1 MQLRILAT
9 TGDSVA
15 RAHRP
20 DEAPLYEVAD
30 EWVGRCLRDDGSLF
44 QARDQ
49 LWTQENFRELHEL
62 FNEQPDES
70 SDPFLVK
77 LGRQL
82 ADANDDLV
90 LLFAEMLYV
99 HLLIARDIGGSAKRD
114 NLDAVLGQ
122 MRHPVEV
129 PGDLDSRL
137 DAGLVM
143 TGVAY
148 KTYRPQQLWFFIDV
162 MIALKGLEEPG
173 RREVVSDP
181 WRFRELVDSV
191 PIEAAYAQR
200 NALLHLVHPD
210 TFEDCVSRDHK
221 MQMSTAFGHLAETD
235 QDDVDRALLQIRK
248 ALEVEAGHP
257 INFYAEP
264 YRSQWAR
271 ERIRAWSM
279 LELAGRVIVAWDDFD
294 GHERGYKL
302 ELADSLG
309 ELYDGDHRA
318 GWGLDVVRA
327 IARTNLVNFRPMGRL
342 RDLAKREPDALDD
355 AVAGLVDA
363 DDVVVA
369 IDGFTGYI
377 GDTVGARGARL
388 SIAATLLMGV
398 DPARYV
404 PWRAQAT
411 VAYERLLGTELE
423 QGGSDAA
430 HYASYLEMLDLVVEE
445 LGRRGVEL
453 RDRLEA
459 QSMLWVVAGRS
470 LDEDPFSALSGAQ
483 RNKLAKWRGEE
494 LGEDE
499 EDTAASQEQWR
510 MLRLRQITDASEQLG
525 ARAPKLDR
533 DQTEQEAQEALQD
546 LRRDRDASAFASRYR
561 QMDHALPHTHKGSHQ
576 TFLGALINKA
586 DDPVEVA
593 TVLAEAFTAPTS
605 RAEVSER
612 IEPLVELVERT
623 GSAHSPSAGMTPLA
637 ASAFWHL
644 QHDEWLPLYRNV
656 EEALSW
662 WGWLPSYETATERY
676 LNYLDVF
683 SGPDTTLETLHAFG
697 RVQGGWFPGL
707 DPSLVERL
715 AANQDAEAED
725 APDVRQ
731 NLEHVL
737 ADLKVLDRCI
747 GDSMTHLLGQHLET
761 VTSARDGRGALDAF
775 VAWRPGRSLAQ
786 PPPDVRV
793 WITADGVAIG
803 VHPGG
808 GRERHA
814 EAVRIARER
823 LPDDVQV
830 LAITQDGRGARSFRA
845 ADDPGD
851 DEFLV
856 GRWYPGSAMLGRP
869 DVVDDLTAL
878 VTRLKPLLGA
888 WLASLG
894 GGSAPIIDAAG
905 DDHLAA
911 EVDRFEAEL
920 SYPTAKDR
928 QRIEARA
935 KLREVLTPA
944 GLDGF
949 DLDGIRQVINSHVG
963 GKPGPQ
969 SVLNT
974 TINEADAEA
983 LDRLFGSIRYLLWGE
998 GDSDA
1003 ERIDRLLDKQDL
1015 GLPGLGEAVIVKL
1028 LATAHQDRWVPAF
1041 PLHGD
1046 MGKLRALEVLGLP
1059 NQFLGTPG
1067 EQQVAANDAI
1077 RERLEPF
1084 FPGDTWGMKEF
1095 VYWLASREE
1104 VDTAVAE
1111 IDLIEKAARELFVS
1125 VDFLREIVEL
1135 LREKKQVIFY
1145 GPPGTGKTYLARRL
1159 ARALVNE
1166 DEGRYRLVQFHPSY
1180 SYEDFFEGYRP
1191 ITDTDGQLTY
1201 ELRQGPFAR
1210 MSEIAESSPAAEH
1223 VMIIDEINRANLPK
1237 VFGELLYL
1245 LEYRDDPAYTQY
1257 RPDEPFTVPE
1267 KLYLIGTMNTADRS
1281 IALVD
1286 AAMRRRFHFV
1296 PFFPHEGEVAGL
1308 LRRWLDARQG
1318 PRWVAD
1324 LLDQVNEEL
1333 RNDLGGPHL
1342 QIGPSYFMVDQLDAP
1357 KVERIWKYSV
1367 HPYIE
1372 EQLFGQEERI
1382 DHYRFEAVM
1391 RRHRDEQADEQ
1402 DEEVDG
1408 NDDLG

>member
-1 MQLRILAT
+1 M
-9 TGDSVA
+9 A

-20 DEAPLYEVAD
+20 EDTPLYEVAA
-30 EWVGRCLRDDGSLF
+30 EWVGRCLHEEGSLF
-44 QARDQ
+44 QARER
-49 LWTQENFRELHEL
+49 LWTLHNFQELHEL
-62 FNEQPDES
+62 FNEQPDDS
-70 SDPFLVK
+70 DDPFLVK

-99 HLLIARDIGGSAKRD
+99 HLLIALDIGGSAKRD

-122 MRHPVEV
+122 MSDPVEV
-129 PGDLDSRL
+129 PEHLDARL
-137 DAGLVM
+137 DRGLVT

-162 MIALKGLEEPG
+162 MIALKALEKPE
-173 RREVVSDP
+173 RREVVHDP
-181 WRFRELVDSV
+181 WRFRDLVDSI
-191 PIEAAYAQR
+191 PIEAAYTQR
-200 NALLHLVHPD
+200 NALLHLVHPE
-210 TFEDCVSRDHK
+210 TYEDCVSRDYK
-221 MQMSTAFGHLAETD
+221 TQMSTAFGHLAETD
-235 QDDVDRALLQIRK
+235 PGDVDRALLQIRR
-248 ALEVEAGHP
+248 ALEAEAGQP
-257 INFYAEP
+257 INFYEEP

-271 ERIRAWSM
+271 ERIQAWLM
-279 LELAGRVIVAWDDFD
+279 LEIAAQAIVAWADFD
-294 GHERGYKL
+294 KEERGYKL
-302 ELADSLG
+302 KLAETLG
-309 ELYDGDHRA
+309 ELYRSDRQA
-318 GWGLDVVRA
+318 GWGLDAVRT
-327 IARTNLVNFRPMGRL
+327 ISRTNLVNYRPLGRL
-342 RDLAKREPDALDD
+342 RDLAKREPDAFED
-355 AVAGLVDA
+355 ALATLVDA
-363 DDVVVA
+363 DDLLVA
-369 IDGFTGYI
+369 IDDFTGYI

-398 DPARYV
+398 DPKRYV

-411 VAYERLLGTELE
+411 AAYEHLLGAELE
-423 QGGSDAA
+423 HGESDAA
-430 HYASYLEMLDLVVEE
+430 HYSSYLEMLDLVVEE
-445 LGRRGVEL
+445 LGRRAVEL

-470 LDEDPFSALSGAQ
+470 LDKEPFAALSGTQ
-483 RNKLAKWRGEE
+483 RNKLARWRGEQI
-494 LGEDE
+494 GDGE
-499 EDTAASQEQWR
+499 EDPAASQEQWKL
-510 MLRLRQITDASEQLG
+510 LRFRQITDASEQLG
-525 ARAPKLDR
+525 TQAPRFNR
-533 DQTEQEAQEALQD
+533 DQAQQAALEALQD

-561 QMDHALPHTHKGSHQ
+561 QMEHALPHTRKGSHQ

-586 DDPVEVA
+586 DDPEEVGL
-593 TVLAEAFTAPTS
+593 VLAHALAAPRS
-605 RAEVSER
+605 REEVSER
-612 IEPLVELVERT
+612 IEPLVELAERIGT
-623 GSAHSPSAGMTPLA
+623 AYSPSAGMAPLA

-644 QHDEWLPLYRNV
+644 QREEWLPLYRNV

-662 WGWLPSYETATERY
+662 WGWLPGFETATERY

-697 RVQGGWFPGL
+697 RVRSGWFPGL
-707 DPSLVERL
+707 DPTLVDRL
-715 AANQDAEAED
+715 EANQEAEPED
-725 APDVRQ
+725 TGGVRE

-737 ADLKVLDRCI
+737 RDLKVLDRCI
-747 GDSMTHLLGQHLET
+747 GDSMTHLLGQRLET
-761 VTSARDGRGALDAF
+761 VTSARDGRGSTDAF
-775 VAWRPGRSLAQ
+775 VAWRPGKSLVQ
-786 PPPDVRV
+786 PPPDVRL
-793 WITADGVAIG
+793 WITSEGVAIG

-808 GRERHA
+808 GRDRQA
-814 EAVRIARER
+814 EAKRIAQER

-830 LAITQDGRGARSFRA
+830 LSVTQDNRGARSFEA

-851 DEFLV
+851 REFLV
-856 GRWYPGSAMLGRP
+856 GRWYPGSTMLGRP

-888 WLASLG
+888 WLSSLG
-894 GGSAPIIDAAG
+894 GVSVPIIDAAG
-905 DDHLAA
+905 DENLAA
-911 EVDRFEAEL
+911 HIDRFQSERA
-920 SYPTAKDR
+920 YPTAKDR

-935 KLREVLTPA
+935 KLREVLTPE

-963 GKPGPQ
+963 GGPGPQ

-974 TINEADAEA
+974 TINESDAEG
-983 LDRLFGSIRYLLWGE
+983 LDRLFRSIRYLLW
-998 GDSDA
+998 DRDA
-1003 ERIDRLLDKQDL
+1003 PEADRIDRLLDKQDL

-1028 LATAHQDRWVPAF
+1028 LATAHPDRWVPAF
-1041 PLHGD
+1041 PLQGE

-1059 NQFLGTPG
+1059 NQLLGTPG
-1067 EQQVAANDAI
+1067 EQQVAANEAI
-1077 RERLEPF
+1077 LERLEPF

-1104 VDTAVAE
+1104 VDTADAE

-1125 VDFLREIVEL
+1125 VDFLREIVDL
-1135 LREKKQVIFY
+1135 LREKKQIIFY

-1180 SYEDFFEGYRP
+1180 AYEDFFEGYRP
-1191 ITDTDGQLTY
+1191 VTDTDGQLTY
-1201 ELRQGPFAR
+1201 ELRQGPFAQ
-1210 MSEIAESSPAAEH
+1210 MSDIAESSPAAEH

-1237 VFGELLYL
+1237 VFGELLFL

-1308 LRRWLDARQG
+1308 LRRWLEARQG
-1318 PRWVAD
+1318 PSWVAD
-1324 LLDQVNEEL
+1324 LLEQVNEEL

-1342 QIGPSYFMVDQLDAP
+1342 QIGPSYFMVEQLDEP
-1357 KVERIWKYSV
+1357 KVERIWRYSI

-1372 EQLFGQEERI
+1372 EQLFGQQERI

-1391 RRHRDEQADEQ
+1391 RRHRDERTGAQ
-1402 DEEVDG
+1402 DEVADG
-1408 NDDLG
+1408 ADDLD

>member
-1 MQLRILAT
+1 M
-9 TGDSVA
+9 A

-20 DEAPLYEVAD
+20 DEAPLYEVAG
-30 EWVGRCLRDDGSLF
+30 EWVARCLRDDGSLF
-44 QARDQ
+44 QARDR
-49 LWTQENFRELHEL
+49 LWTQQNFQALHEL

-99 HLLIARDIGGSAKRD
+99 HLLIALDIGGSAKRD
-114 NLDAVLGQ
+114 NLDAVLS
-122 MRHPVEV
+122 RSSDPTEV
-129 PGDLDSRL
+129 PQYL
-137 DAGLVM
+137 DAQLDGGLVH

-162 MIALKGLEEPG
+162 MIALKALDEPE
-173 RREVVSDP
+173 RSSVIDDP
-181 WRFRELVDSV
+181 WRFRDLVDDV
-191 PIEAAYAQR
+191 PLEAAYTQR

-210 TFEDCVSRDHK
+210 TYEDCVSRDYK
-221 MQMSTAFGHLAETD
+221 TQMSTAFGHLAESD
-235 QDDVDRALLQIRK
+235 HDDVDRALLQIRA
-248 ALEVEAGHP
+248 ALEAEARHP
-257 INFYAEP
+257 INFYDEP

-271 ERIRAWSM
+271 ERIQAWSM
-279 LELAGRVIVAWDDFD
+279 LEVAGRAIVSWDAFD
-294 GHERGYKL
+294 EQERGYKL
-302 ELADSLG
+302 ELAEVLG
-309 ELYDGDHRA
+309 GLYRSDRRA
-318 GWGLDVVRA
+318 GWGLDAVRA
-327 IARTNLVNFRPMGRL
+327 ISRTNLVNFRPMGRL
-342 RDLAKREPDALDD
+342 RDLAKREPDAFDD
-355 AVAGLVDA
+355 ALAMLVDA
-363 DDVVVA
+363 DDAVLA
-369 IDGFTGYI
+369 IDGFTEFI

-388 SIAATLLMGV
+388 SIAATLVMGV
-398 DPARYV
+398 DPTRYV

-411 VAYERLLGTELE
+411 AAYERLLGTELE
-423 QGGSDAA
+423 HGGSDAA
-430 HYASYLEMLDLVVEE
+430 HYDSYLEMLDLVVEE
-445 LGRRGVEL
+445 LGRRGVAL

-459 QSMLWVVAGRS
+459 QSVLWVVAGRS
-470 LDEDPFSALSGAQ
+470 LEKEPFSSLTSAQ
-483 RNKLAKWRGEE
+483 RNKLARWRGEE
-494 LGEDE
+494 LGDDE

-510 MLRLRQITDASEQLG
+510 LLRFRQITDASEQLG
-525 ARAPKLDR
+525 ARAPRLDR
-533 DQTEQEAQEALQD
+533 GQAQREAHEALRD
-546 LRRDRDASAFASRYR
+546 LRGDRDASAFASRYR
-561 QMDHALPHTHKGSHQ
+561 QMEHALPHTRKGSHQ

-586 DDPVEVA
+586 DDPDEVGM
-593 TVLAEAFTAPTS
+593 VLADAFTAPSSTE
-605 RAEVSER
+605 EVSER
-612 IEPLVELVERT
+612 IEPLVQLVERVGT
-623 GSAHSPSAGMTPLA
+623 AHSPSAGMAPLA

-644 QHDEWLPLYRNV
+644 QREEWLPLYRNV

-662 WGWLPSYETATERY
+662 WGWLPSSETATERY

-683 SGPDTTLETLHAFG
+683 SGPDTTLETLHALG
-697 RVQGGWFPGL
+697 RVRSGWFPGL

-725 APDVRQ
+725 AGDVRQ

-747 GDSMTHLLGQHLET
+747 GDSMTHLLGQRLET
-761 VTSARDGRGALDAF
+761 VTSARDGRGASDAF
-775 VAWRPGRSLAQ
+775 VAWRPGRSLVQ

-823 LPDDVQV
+823 LPDDVQI
-830 LAITQDGRGARSFRA
+830 LAVTQDGRGARSFEA
-845 ADDPGD
+845 ADDPGGR
-851 DEFLV
+851 EFLV
-856 GRWYPGSAMLGRP
+856 GRWYPGSTMLGRP

-888 WLASLG
+888 WLSSLG
-894 GGSAPIIDAAG
+894 GGSVPIVDAAG
-905 DDHLAA
+905 DERLAA
-911 EVDRFEAEL
+911 EIDRFQSERA
-920 SYPTAKDR
+920 YPTAKDR

-935 KLREVLTPA
+935 KLREVLTPE

-963 GKPGPQ
+963 GGPGPQ

-974 TINEADAEA
+974 TINESDAEG
-983 LDRLFGSIRYLLWGE
+983 LDQLFGAIRYLLWDE
-998 GDSDA
+998 DA
-1003 ERIDRLLDKQDL
+1003 PEDDRIDRLLDKQDL
-1015 GLPGLGEAVIVKL
+1015 GMPGLGEAVIVKL
-1028 LATAHQDRWVPAF
+1028 LATAHPDRWVPAF

-1046 MGKLRALEVLGLP
+1046 MGKIRALEVLGLP
-1059 NQFLGTPG
+1059 NQLLGTSG
-1067 EQQVAANDAI
+1067 EQQVAANEAI

-1125 VDFLREIVEL
+1125 VDLLREIVEL

-1180 SYEDFFEGYRP
+1180 AYEDFFEGYRP
-1191 ITDTDGQLTY
+1191 VTDTDGQLTY
-1201 ELRQGPFAR
+1201 ELRQGPFAL

-1237 VFGELLYL
+1237 VFGELLFL

-1308 LRRWLDARQG
+1308 LRRWLEARKG
-1318 PRWVAD
+1318 PSWVAD

-1333 RNDLGGPHL
+1333 RKDLGGPHL
-1342 QIGPSYFMVDQLDAP
+1342 QIGPSYFMVEQLGEP
-1357 KVERIWKYSV
+1357 KVERIWRYSV

-1372 EQLFGQEERI
+1372 EQLFGQQERI

-1391 RRHRDEQADEQ
+1391 RRYREGQVDEQ
-1402 DEEVDG
+1402 DGAVEGD
-1408 NDDLG
+1408 DDLG

>member
-1 MQLRILAT
+1 MLAEM
-9 TGDSVA
+9 GNAVA

-20 DEAPLYEVAD
+20 DNSLLYEVAH
-30 EWVGRCLRDDGSLF
+30 EWVATCLHDDGSLF
-44 QARDQ
+44 RARDR
-49 LWTQENFRELHEL
+49 LWIQENSHELHGL

-90 LLFAEMLYV
+90 LLFAEMLYI

-122 MRHPVEV
+122 MRDPVEV
-129 PGDLDSRL
+129 PEDLDSEL
-137 DAGLVM
+137 DAGLVL

-162 MIALKGLEEPG
+162 MITLKELDEPG
-173 RREVVSDP
+173 RSEVVSDP
-181 WRFRELVDSV
+181 WKFRDLVDRV

-221 MQMSTAFGHLAETD
+221 VQMSTAFSHLARTD
-235 QDDVDRALLQIRK
+235 QDDVDRALLQIRE
-248 ALEVEAGHP
+248 ALEADAGHP

-271 ERIRAWSM
+271 ERIRAWEM
-279 LELAGRVIVAWDDFD
+279 LELAGRAIVAWDDFD
-294 GHERGYKL
+294 EQERGYKL
-302 ELADSLG
+302 ELAEGLG
-309 ELYDGDHRA
+309 ELYRSDRLT

-327 IARTNLVNFRPMGRL
+327 VGRTNLVNFRPMGRL
-342 RDLAKREPDALDD
+342 RDLAKREPDAFDA

-363 DDVVVA
+363 DDAVVA
-369 IDGFTGYI
+369 IDGFAAYI

-398 DPARYV
+398 DPTRFV

-411 VAYERLLGTELE
+411 VTYERLLGTELE
-423 QGGSDAA
+423 EGGSDAA

-445 LGRRGVEL
+445 LKRRGVEL

-470 LDEDPFSALSGAQ
+470 LDEEPFSSLSGAQ

-494 LGEDE
+494 LAEDE
-499 EDTAASQEQWR
+499 EDTTASQEQWR

-525 ARAPKLDR
+525 PRAPQLDR
-533 DQTEQEAQEALQD
+533 DRTEQEARAALQE
-546 LRRDRDASAFASRYR
+546 LRRGRDASAFASRYR
-561 QMDHALPHTHKGSHQ
+561 EMEHALPHTRKGAHQ
-576 TFLGALINKA
+576 TFLGALSNKA

-593 TVLAEAFTAPTS
+593 TVLADAFTAPST

-612 IEPLVELVERT
+612 IEPLVELAERT
-623 GSAHSPSAGMTPLA
+623 GTAHSPSAGMAPLA

-644 QHDEWLPLYRNV
+644 QSDQWLPLYRNV

-662 WGWLPSYETATERY
+662 WDWLPGYETATERY

-697 RVQGGWFPGL
+697 RIQTGWFPGL

-715 AANQDAEAED
+715 AANQQAEPAD
-725 APDVRQ
+725 TPDVRR

-747 GDSMTHLLGQHLET
+747 GESMTNLLGQRLET

-775 VAWRPGRSLAQ
+775 VAWRPGRSLAK

-814 EAVRIARER
+814 EAARIARER
-823 LPDDVQV
+823 RPDDVQI
-830 LAITQDGRGARSFRA
+830 LAITQDGRGARDLSA
-845 ADDPGD
+845 VDDPGD

-856 GRWYPGSAMLGRP
+856 GRWYPGSTILGRP
-869 DVVDDLTAL
+869 DIVDDLTAL

-888 WLASLG
+888 WLSSLG
-894 GGSAPIIDAAG
+894 GGSVPITDAAG
-905 DDHLAA
+905 DEQLAA
-911 EVDRFEAEL
+911 EVDRFQSEL

-928 QRIEARA
+928 QRIEARTQ
-935 KLREVLTPA
+935 LREVLTPE

-949 DLDGIRQVINSHVG
+949 DLDGIRQVVNSHAG
-963 GKPGPQ
+963 GRPGPQ
-969 SVLNT
+969 AVLNT
-974 TINEADAEA
+974 TINEADAEG
-983 LDRLFGSIRYLLWGE
+983 LDRLFGAIRYLLWD
-998 GDSDA
+998 GDLSEA
-1003 ERIDRLLDKQDL
+1003 ERIDRILDKQDL

-1028 LATAHQDRWVPAF
+1028 LATAHPDRWVPAF

-1046 MGKLRALEVLGLP
+1046 MGKLRHLEVLGLP
-1059 NQFLGTPG
+1059 NQLLGTPG

-1095 VYWLASREE
+1095 VYWLASREDVE
-1104 VDTAVAE
+1104 TKVAD

-1125 VDFLREIVEL
+1125 VDFLREIVDL
-1135 LREKKQVIFY
+1135 LREKKQVILY

-1180 SYEDFFEGYRP
+1180 SYEDFFKGYRP
-1191 ITDTDGQLTY
+1191 ITGTDGQLSY

-1210 MSEIAESSPAAEH
+1210 MSEIAEASPAAEH

-1257 RPDEPFTVPE
+1257 RPHEPFTVPE

-1308 LRRWLDARQG
+1308 LRRWLEARQG

-1324 LLDQVNEEL
+1324 LLDQVNDEL
-1333 RNDLGGPHL
+1333 RTDLGGPHL
-1342 QIGPSYFMVDQLDAP
+1342 QIGPSYFMVDDLDEP
-1357 KVERIWKYSV
+1357 KVERIWKYSI

-1372 EQLFGQEERI
+1372 EQLFGQQERI
-1382 DHYRFEAVM
+1382 DHYRFDAVM
-1391 RRHRDEQADEQ
+1391 RRHWEDHVDELDQKVGDH
-1402 DEEVDG
+1402 
-1408 NDDLG
+1408 DDLG